1 MSGCIVTEQGQYTF
15 ELKFPDDSVV
25 ALQAD
30 SENDYRLWLDA
41 LVQENRKLV
50 PSMAPMTRKS
60 IANKGGSS
68 SSARAGAGVG
78 AAGKVQARR
87 RERKRADSYSSRDFT
102 GSATDDESRESSVG
116 TIGGPDEMEVLKM
129 QNDHLEE
136 TIDEIQRD
144 LMATQATLEVARR
157 EARITEQIKE
167 VENARSFNRLGS
179 ANEDL
184 GERLRDK
191 EAECSRLKERLMTRV
206 SSGSVD
212 AGQTQAANAAAVQVL

>member
-60 IANKGGSS
+60 VAAKAG

-78 AAGKVQARR
+78 AAGKVPARR

-144 LMATQATLEVARR
+144 LMATQAALEVARR

-191 EAECSRLKERLMTRV
+191 EAECSRLKERLMTRA
-206 SSGSVD
+206 SSGSAD
-212 AGQTQAANAAAVQVL
+212 AGQTQAANAAAVQVV